1 MLSLSRSARLALTPC
16 ICQVLFT
23 MGDEEETAA
32 AAATAGSNDAR
43 VAADR
48 TALLRMQSFM
58 QWLTATLVSGL
69 YPGSP
74 YERRFFALELLSAVL
89 ETWGPDGSGAPP
101 AAAAG
106 GTAGSGAEAGGGGKG
121 GKGGRQGS
129 SVKGLAER
137 QGGGGRMAES
147 TSLSL
152 LPSRYL
158 QVCGRVE
165 TRGVFEDQ
173 PRVARSA
180 NDPAAVCRVPC
191 HAAGRQAGWSNPCDP
206 ARILPTMKEKAF
218 AM

>member
-1 MLSLSRSARLALTPC
+1 M
-16 ICQVLFT
+16 LFT
-23 MGDEEETAA
+23 LGDEEEAA
-32 AAATAGSNDAR
+32 AAATAGSSDTRA
-43 VAADR
+43 AADR

-101 AAAAG
+101 AGAG
-106 GTAGSGAEAGGGGKG
+106 GAGAAGSGVEAGGGGGGKG
-121 GKGGRQGS
+121 GKGGNKGS

-152 LPSRYL
+152 LPNRYL
-158 QVCGRVE
+158 QVGGGAEV
-165 TRGVFEDQ
+165 V
-173 PRVARSA
+173 S
-180 NDPAAVCRVPC
+180 
-191 HAAGRQAGWSNPCDP
+191 
-206 ARILPTMKEKAF
+206 
-218 AM
+218 